1 MFSRVLVSSL
11 KFFSVL
17 ASFYPIFPFVLHCVP
32 YPSYQPNLAYNRQL
46 SVLEVVGDY
55 WSKSGFHLQLDD
67 STGKFTQYQNSFYT
81 ADLYSTIVYSENVGT
96 ICIGGKNG
104 GQNVYIITQNENW
117 NLLDR
122 ETENSLSN
130 ILSTGFKYFGST
142 SNQNSIYL
150 VGGTGSTSASG
161 KVQMIDFDQVSS
173 LTGAQSRTWVMLGF
187 LRSPVEYSTVQFVEN
202 QLFVVG
208 RYQNQGCARYH
219 KHKNVTTYNRTI
231 LLLGN

>member
-17 ASFYPIFPFVLHCVP
+17 ASFYPVFPFVLHCVP

-231 LLLGN
+231 LLLVN